1 MLHRK
6 VCLTALITFLTTI
19 WLSSTLNSLP
29 LFNVLPSLAQ
39 SQDTRKAQAEKLRE
53 EAEFKVTF
61 VNEPQNAI
69 QPLQQALAIY
79 REIGDPQNEEGT
91 LYALGEAYFLLGN
104 SSQAISY
111 FQQSLTLYKELNDFS
126 EKQGSIQNNI
136 PVERLEILGH
146 AYLRQ
151 GNYREALNYY
161 QQELASN
168 SNQRNT
174 DSKDLTNLGN
184 AYYFL
189 GDYTKAIDYYRRSLP
204 KETQPVITGD
214 ILTNLGAVLFA
225 SGNYVEAEK
234 TLIAAIKQF
243 EIDRTM
249 LNPGEE
255 YAVGIFDSQSRPYN
269 LLQQLLI
276 VQNRP
281 NEALE
286 ISERGQSRTFLDL
299 LALRSSPQAA
309 AQSPAN
315 SPTIAQI
322 QKIAKQQNATIVK
335 YSISYNDKSSY
346 AGIWKLSQEL
356 ELFVWVI
363 KASGEINFRQVALDP
378 RQRQRSSRLTA
389 SLQNFGQE
397 RIEQLGFPV
406 MIAILII
413 IIGSSI
419 RLMFWRKRLGIALT
433 FVAASLTG
441 GLAFLIMINQPLLVS
456 RGESG
461 ASPSPQPNS
470 PLTELVYSAQQSIG
484 VSNRGLSEIVKGKT
498 SKNAQESL
506 QQLHQLLIEPIA
518 DLLPTNPTAH
528 VIFIPQSNL
537 FNVPFPALQAPT
549 GQYLIE
555 KHTLLTAPSIQVLE
569 LTHKQR
575 QRVLGATNE
584 ALVVGNPIIPKTMPV
599 TNPEELPEP
608 LNLDSLPAAEQEA
621 QDIAVLLGTQPLIGN
636 QATETTVVQQLPKAK
651 FIHLATHGLLD
662 DFSGGIGPGAMILT
676 PSGKDD
682 GFLTTGE
689 ISKLNLNAELVVLSA
704 CQTGLGR
711 TSSDGVIGLSRSF
724 FTAGV
729 PSVMVSLWSVP
740 DQPTAF
746 LMTNFY
752 KNLQQPDKAKALRL
766 AMLTTMKQHPNPVDW
781 AAFTLIGEAE

>member
-6 VCLTALITFLTTI
+6 VCLTALITFLATI
-19 WLSSTLNSLP
+19 WLSSTLNFLP
-29 LFNVLPSLAQ
+29 LFNVLPTLAQ
-39 SQDTRKAQAEKLRE
+39 SQDTRKAQAEKLKE
-53 EAEFKVTF
+53 EGESHIEFSGK
-61 VNEPQNAI
+61 PQNAI

-79 REIGDPQNEEGT
+79 REIGDRQNENVI
-91 LYALGEAYFLLGN
+91 LHLLGQAYFLLGN
-104 SSQAISY
+104 SSQSISYLQQNLTLSKGLYGSLDAGTLEMLGYAYLQQENCHEAINSYQQKLAIS
-111 FQQSLTLYKELNDFS
+111 LD
-126 EKQGSIQNNI
+126 QGHMES
-136 PVERLEILGH
+136 
-146 AYLRQ
+146 
-151 GNYREALNYY
+151 EALA
-161 QQELASN
+161 Q
-168 SNQRNT
+168 
-174 DSKDLTNLGN
+174 LGN
-184 AYYFL
+184 AYYCSR
-189 GDYTKAIDYYRRSLP
+189 DYTKAIEYYHQSLSLF
-204 KETQPVITGD
+204 KNTYSDVD
-214 ILTNLGAVLFA
+214 ADVLTDLGAALFA
-225 SGNYVEAEK
+225 SGNLVEAEE
-234 TLIAAIKQF
+234 TLLAAIKRF
-243 EIDRTM
+243 ESGRAM
-249 LNPGEE
+249 RAPGDE
-255 YAVGIFDSQSRPYN
+255 YAVELFDAQHRPYN
-269 LLQQLLI
+269 LLKQLLI
-276 VQNRP
+276 AQNRT

-286 ISERGQSRTFLDL
+286 MAERGHARSFLDL
-299 LALRSSPQAA
+299 LALRSSTQST
-309 AQSPAN
+309 AQLTSN
-315 SPTIAQI
+315 LPTIAQI

-335 YSISYNDKSSY
+335 YSINYNDKSY
-346 AGIWKLSQEL
+346 AQMWSVSQEL
-356 ELFVWVI
+356 ELFIWVI

-378 RQRQRSSRLTA
+378 RQQQQPSRLTT
-389 SLQNFGQE
+389 SLQKFWQE
-397 RIEQLGFPV
+397 RIEPLGFPV

-433 FVAASLTG
+433 FIAASLTG
-441 GLAFLIMINQPLLVS
+441 GLTFFVTINQPLMVS

-461 ASPSPQPNS
+461 ASPSSQPNS
-470 PLTELVYSAQQSIG
+470 PLTELVYSTQQSIG

-518 DLLPTNPTAH
+518 DLLPTNPTDH

-555 KHTLLTAPSIQVLE
+555 KHTVLTAPSIQVLE

-575 QRVLGATNE
+575 QRVLRATTE
-584 ALVVGNPIIPKTMPV
+584 ALVIGNPIIPKTMPV
-599 TNPEELPEP
+599 TNPEEPPEP
-608 LNLDSLPAAEQEA
+608 LDLVPLPAAEQEA

-636 QATETTVVQQLPKAK
+636 QATETKIVEQLPKAR

-689 ISKLNLNAELVVLSA
+689 IFELNLNAELVVLSA

-724 FTAGV
+724 FSAGV
-729 PSVMVSLWSVP
+729 PSIMVSLWSVP

-752 KNLQQPDKAKALRL
+752 RNLQQPDKANALRL
-766 AMLTTMKQHPNPVDW
+766 AMLTTMKQHPNPKDW